1 MGMQIAHIMASGM
14 GGIRTAGDLVAWMQ
28 MTQKMKIQD
37 AKAYV
42 AKKLG
47 IEMIDLTNE
56 EIMRDIREDLK
67 IATVTSIAGS
77 PKGIR
82 AKKKIAELLDINIRS
97 VDLFKS
103 QFDGLP
109 SQPHNIQQLR
119 CLSGYLPKPV
129 LQLPVKYR

>member
-28 MTQKMKIQD
+28 MTRRMKIRE

-42 AKKLG
+42 AEKLG
-47 IEMIDLTNE
+47 IDTIDLTNE
-56 EIMRDIREDLK
+56 DVMRGIREDLK

-82 AKKKIAELLDINIRS
+82 AKKKIAELLDIKIRS
-97 VDLFKS
+97 VDLFKT
-103 QFDGLP
+103 QFD
-109 SQPHNIQQLR
+109 ST
-119 CLSGYLPKPV
+119 SE
-129 LQLPVKYR
+129 